1 MKYDIQR
8 HNSTWPQP
16 SPTDCGA
23 AIPMSNFI
31 YIYIHIYI
39 ITKSEIGMNVKIV
52 KTEDTKS
59 NEPDK
64 EFKQCNLN
72 TNI

>member
-1 MKYDIQR
+1 
-8 HNSTWPQP
+8 
-16 SPTDCGA
+16 
-23 AIPMSNFI
+23 
-31 YIYIHIYI
+31 
-39 ITKSEIGMNVKIV
+39 MNVKIV